1 MLTELGLNFWGIML
15 CVFFQ
20 WIDGWFRDSVI
31 GVVQTPVNP
40 LKDAIFLDG
49 RSLSKKAPPKFYF
62 ALHKPKGL
70 VSVHLLVVGPV
81 LDSGVCEFCLLRLGF
96 QTETFTA
103 EYEVRLVLTLDFIT
117 RLSLTSYCG

>member
-1 MLTELGLNFWGIML
+1 MLEEVMCL
-15 CVFFQ
+15 FQ
-20 WIDGWFRDSVI
+20 WINGWFRDSVI

-49 RSLSKKAPPKFYF
+49 RSLLKMAPPKFYF

-81 LDSGVCEFCLLRLGF
+81 LSCMRVLFPEVGF
-96 QTETFTA
+96 
-103 EYEVRLVLTLDFIT
+103 
-117 RLSLTSYCG
+117 SN